1 MSNTSEAVADGAA
14 IRTFLIADI
23 RGYTRFTDSHG
34 DEATS
39 RLAKKFAAVMAEGI
53 EAWGGRLVELRGD
66 EALAVFTSARAALR
80 AAVELQDAF
89 ADETLAEPDL
99 PLAVGMGLDAGEA
112 VAVGDGFRGAALNL
126 AARLCA
132 GASAGEIRVTD
143 SLTHLAGPMPD
154 LAFEPLEPIGLKGID
169 GTVTPWLVG
178 PRRRPAV
185 RANRHPKR

>member
-1 MSNTSEAVADGAA
+1 MTNTSEAPADSAA
-14 IRTFLIADI
+14 VRTFLIADI

-80 AAVELQDAF
+80 AAVELRDAF
-89 ADETLAEPDL
+89 ADETVAEPDL
-99 PLAVGMGLDAGEA
+99 PLAVGVGLDAGEA
-112 VAVGDGFRGAALNL
+112 VSVGDGFRGAALNV

-132 GASAGEIRVTD
+132 GADAGEFAR
-143 SLTHLAGPMPD
+143 
-154 LAFEPLEPIGLKGID
+154 
-169 GTVTPWLVG
+169 
-178 PRRRPAV
+178 PRASRIWPV
-185 RANRHPKR
+185 RCPT

>member
-1 MSNTSEAVADGAA
+1 MSKNMSEAVADGAV
-14 IRTFLIADI
+14 RTFLIADI

-66 EALAVFTSARAALR
+66 EALAVFSSARAALR

-89 ADETLAEPDL
+89 ADETLAEADL
-99 PLAVGMGLDAGEA
+99 PLAVGIGLDAGEA
-112 VAVGDGFRGAALNL
+112 VSVGDGFRGAALNL

-132 GASAGEIRVTD
+132 GAQ
-143 SLTHLAGPMPD
+143 
-154 LAFEPLEPIGLKGID
+154 
-169 GTVTPWLVG
+169 
-178 PRRRPAV
+178 RRRDPRQPRASRIWPV
-185 RANRHPKR
+185 RCPT